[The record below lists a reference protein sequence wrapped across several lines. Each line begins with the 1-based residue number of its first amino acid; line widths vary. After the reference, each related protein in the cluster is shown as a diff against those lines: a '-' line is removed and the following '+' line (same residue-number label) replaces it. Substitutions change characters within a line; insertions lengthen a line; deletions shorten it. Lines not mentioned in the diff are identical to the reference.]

1 MRQQLLCEMV
11 WGKKSMKAPNNL
23 KIQSGSTMIVV
34 MLVLLLT
41 TIVGVMSIRTA
52 MTTLNISANAQVG
65 QLSSQTADT
74 PINQIFIEDVIKQ
87 TNLSSIIGKALKDN
101 EVEPGNEYVFC
112 YRPKS
117 TIKFGSVMSMAV
129 QHLEG
134 GGTLKLVDGSV
145 DNYCDLSEDYGSA
158 RKGVVTQIAIK
169 IPTDST
175 SLPPLALLARSTNVS
190 GGQNMPEGVT
200 EQKRIRVTTTA
211 VMPAFA
217 KDVSVAQKCMSGF
230 INDDT
235 DTETKGKETV
245 AQCLVNLGIPVNT
258 QMQEFN
264 LQTFL
269 KMVNEPT

>member
-1 MRQQLLCEMV
+1 MRQRLLCEMV
-11 WGKKSMKAPNNL
+11 WGKKSMKAPNSLN
-23 KIQSGSTMIVV
+23 IQSGSTMIVV
-34 MLVLLLT
+34 MLVLLMI

-74 PINQIFIEDVIKQ
+74 PINQIFIEDIIKQ

-117 TIKFGSVMSMAV
+117 TVKFGSVMSMAV

-134 GGTLKLVDGSV
+134 EDTLKLVDGSV
-145 DNYCDLSEDYGSA
+145 DYYCDLSEDYGSA

-190 GGQNMPEGVT
+190 GGQTMPEGVT

-235 DTETKGKETV
+235 DTETKGKKTV
-245 AQCLVNLGIPVNT
+245 AQCLVNLGIPVNS